1 MIYVVCEKSIASII
15 PMYPILP
22 INLYLLTKGVES
34 VDQQKLVMVNISKT
48 DIQSNSNFNHQII

>member
-1 MIYVVCEKSIASII
+1 
-15 PMYPILP
+15 MYPILP